1 MNSLSWVRAPRAD
14 ATDAASVECLYVPCT
29 RIRYHGH
36 SAEVRRWVQAVP
48 IVKKTVKW
56 IYYASDSWN
65 PREAIV
71 GPGRIS
77 REQFEADRHGYPVG
91 VIPIPGDRH
100 GAGPVGRLFFASRQA
115 AERHLYRGEREPAKQ
130 PAAQAALIK
139 QLRHAM
145 ADAHPDR
152 GGTVE
157 QFIQARRRYQTALQP
172 GSAA

>member
-1 MNSLSWVRAPRAD
+1 MNNPSCVRAPRAD
-14 ATDAASVECLYVPCT
+14 ASDTASLEYLYVPCT

-36 SAEVRRWVQAVP
+36 SAEIRRWVQAVP
-48 IVKKTVKW
+48 IVKKTTKW

-65 PREAIV
+65 PREAV
-71 GPGRIS
+71 VSPGCIS
-77 REQFEADRHGYPVG
+77 REQFETDRHGYPAG
-91 VIPIPGDRH
+91 VLPIPERH
-100 GAGPVGRLFFASRQA
+100 RAGPAGRLFFASRQA
-115 AERHLYRGEREPAKQ
+115 AEHHLYRGEREQDRQTAP
-130 PAAQAALIK
+130 QAALIK

-157 QFIQARRRYQTALQP
+157 QFIQARRRYQTALRP